1 MATNRRPGGY
11 ADRQALAQAMQALK
25 RARQTV
31 GQIVDQRPGP
41 QALVSMLLIV
51 AVELGRAQD
60 ALDEMRRI
68 REKAEEP

>member
-1 MATNRRPGGY
+1 
-11 ADRQALAQAMQALK
+11 MQALK